1 MLDLKH
7 YKLNKESVAGCNYL
21 GHLRN
26 SPSSSVAVTGCLNK
40 PGDKMDVT
48 LISEHNINKMF
59 SVDFFGN
66 AEVIKSAFE
75 KGGKQILMFRK
86 RINVS

>member
-7 YKLNKESVAGCNYL
+7 FKLNKEAVGGCNYL

-26 SPSSSVAVTGCLNK
+26 SSSSSVAVTGCLNK
-40 PGDKMDVT
+40 PEDKIEVT

-66 AEVIKSAFE
+66 AEVIKSPFE
-75 KGGKQILMFRK
+75 EGGIQIF
-86 RINVS
+86 V